1 MIYLFLIYFG
11 ILGAGIKYIDAAYD
25 EKTFN
30 KKVALC
36 VAPFLGLLWAFTM
49 LINPVAAT
57 ILLAVIFGV
66 VLKGKIDNIAHF
78 IGLIVI
84 VAIVFFA
91 GVQLMIIPLV
101 FLALAALL
109 DEFGN
114 DFVDKKKNNLSRIKL
129 YHKFIIAFFDQRWT
143 LKVAILILSIIG
155 TIPFVFFF
163 SMLMFD
169 YAYLGVRFYSVFKQK
184 NTSTFH
190 KIPDVIIQAT

>member
-11 ILGAGIKYIDAAYD
+11 ILGAGIKFIDAAYD

-30 KKVALC
+30 KKIALC
-36 VAPFLGLLWAFTM
+36 IAPFLGLLWAFTM

-78 IGLIVI
+78 MGLIIIVI
-84 VAIVFFA
+84 IVFFA
-91 GVQLMIIPLV
+91 GVQLMIVPLI

-114 DFVDKKKNNLSRIKL
+114 DYVDKKRNSLKKIKL
-129 YHKFIIAFFDQRWT
+129 KHKIFFRFFDQRWT
-143 LKVAILILSIIG
+143 LKVAILIFSIVGI
-155 TIPFVFFF
+155 IPFVFFL
-163 SMLMFD
+163 SMIAFD
-169 YAYLGVRFYSVFKQK
+169 YAYLGVRFYSVVKQENK
-184 NTSTFH
+184 ITYEEVPSTT
-190 KIPDVIIQAT
+190 VQTV

>member
-11 ILGAGIKYIDAAYD
+11 ILGAGIKYIDSAYD

-30 KKVALC
+30 KKIALC

-49 LINPVAAT
+49 LVNPVAAT

-66 VLKGKIDNIAHF
+66 VLKGKIDNLAHF

-91 GVQLMIIPLV
+91 GVQLMIVPLI

-114 DFVDKKKNNLSRIKL
+114 DYVDKKRNSLKSIKL
-129 YHKFIIAFFDQRWT
+129 YHKLFFGFFDHRWT
-143 LKVAILILSIIG
+143 LKVAILILSIAG
-155 TIPFVFFF
+155 AIPLVFFF
-163 SMLMFD
+163 AMIAFD
-169 YAYLGVRFYSVFKQK
+169 YAYLGVRFYSVGKQK
-184 NTSTFH
+184 T
-190 KIPDVIIQAT
+190 KITYEEVPSVIPQAA